1 MIKGIIPIGG
11 FGTRLGMTFSKE
23 MLPQRNFN
31 YYNPISNHLVSKMI
45 DAGAEKIIFIHGNE
59 LKTDVTSFFTN
70 EIFIHICQKK
80 PGFANVLLEFL
91 DYDRPAKNDV
101 LFFGMP
107 DTIFENNPFIKM
119 SNMKDVVACTFI
131 TDNYSSVDRLEKNMK
146 NFKVKSQLE
155 DDLLDRFWGVLKF
168 DGKNLL
174 DANKKNLF
182 EKYTEV
188 GDIINSLSFE
198 TVEENRY
205 IDLGTWNNYNRYLSH
220 GYYGPLNHPATVY
233 HTDSGRSSQ

>member
-1 MIKGIIPIGG
+1 MSKNKITGIVPIGG

-31 YYNPISNHLVSKMI
+31 YYNPISNHLVSKMV
-45 DAGAEKIIFIHGNE
+45 DAGAEKIIFIHGDE
-59 LKTDVTSFFTN
+59 LKNDVTSFFTN
-70 EIFIHICQKK
+70 EDFIHICQKK

-91 DYDRPAKNDV
+91 DYKTPAKNDV
-101 LFFGMP
+101 LLFGMP

-119 SNMKDVVACTFI
+119 STIKGVVAGTFI
-131 TDNYSSVDRLEKNMK
+131 TDSQSKVDRLEKNMK
-146 NFKVKSQLE
+146 KFKVKSCLE
-155 DDLLDRFWGVLKF
+155 NDLLDMFWGVLKF

-174 DANKKNLF
+174 DAYEKNLF

-188 GDIINSLSFE
+188 GDIVNSLGFE
-198 TVEENRY
+198 TVPENKY

-220 GYYGPLNHPATVY
+220 GYY
-233 HTDSGRSSQ
+233 